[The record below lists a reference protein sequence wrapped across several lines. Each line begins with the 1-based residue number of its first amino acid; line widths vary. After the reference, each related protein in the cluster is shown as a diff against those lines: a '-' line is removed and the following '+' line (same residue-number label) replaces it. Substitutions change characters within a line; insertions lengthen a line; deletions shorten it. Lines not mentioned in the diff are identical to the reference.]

1 MAKNKFTLPEGLEQK
16 AVSYMSKVIK
26 YLTKNDQIDDVDEA
40 ALTMLAFNYSMFIK
54 ATADVL
60 KNGLTAVGS
69 RGNAIPNPSIKI
81 ANDSQVQAV
90 KIMEKFGL
98 TAKDRKKLMFDDD
111 EDEDSPIMKFIN
123 EGKET
128 R

>member
-1 MAKNKFTLPEGLEQK
+1 MAKNKITLPEGLEPK
-16 AVSYMSKVIK
+16 AVSYMNKVIK
-26 YLTKNDQIDDVDEA
+26 YLTKNNQIDDVDEA
-40 ALTMLAFNYSMFIK
+40 ALTMLALNYSMFIK
-54 ATADVL
+54 ATNDVL
-60 KNGLTAVGS
+60 ERGLIAQGS
-69 RGNAIPNPSIKI
+69 RGNDIPNPSIKI

-98 TAKDRKKLMFDDD
+98 TAKDRKKLMLEDG
-111 EDEDSPIMKFIN
+111 EDEDSPIMQFIN

>member
-1 MAKNKFTLPEGLEQK
+1 MAKNKITLPEGLEPK
-16 AVSYMSKVIK
+16 AVSYMNKVIK
-26 YLTKNDQIDDVDEA
+26 YLTKNNQIDDVDEA
-40 ALTMLAFNYSMFIK
+40 ALTMLALNYSMFIK
-54 ATADVL
+54 ATDDVL
-60 KNGLTAVGS
+60 ERGLIAQGS
-69 RGNAIPNPSIKI
+69 RGNDIPNPSIKI

-98 TAKDRKKLMFDDD
+98 TAKDRKKLMLEDG
-111 EDEDSPIMKFIN
+111 EDEDSPIMQFIN